1 MSLET
6 LPASAKK
13 ATQYFIDN
21 SKLRK
26 GKRRDALLDQIAQA
40 KRPMVH
46 AKKLLATFGK
56 PKPATLTSREFERLF
71 LEHVAKSGIPDPSI
85 LPMIKK
91 AKLRANRQD
100 LTLDQAKHILTI
112 AGRAFNG
119 RSQDEIDQSRD
130 AARLALGL
138 DPYVKP
144 EITAKKP
151 KVSPRALLNMPEDKV
166 ADAIG
171 YVEATAS
178 DTARRLYAKAIAENA
193 RGELTVHRADQIA
206 RLINLR

>member
-1 MSLET
+1 MSVET

-26 GKRRDALLDQIAQA
+26 GNRRDALLDQIAQA

-46 AKKLLATFGK
+46 AKKLLNTFGK
-56 PKPATLTSREFERLF
+56 PKPASLTPREFERLF
-71 LEHVAKSGIPDPSI
+71 LEHVAKSGLPDPTI

-91 AKLRANRQD
+91 ARHRTHRQT
-100 LTLDQAKHILTI
+100 LTLLQAKHIFKI

-119 RSQDEIDQSRD
+119 RCQDEIDHSRD
-130 AARLALGL
+130 AARMILEL

-151 KVSPRALLNMPEDKV
+151 CISPSFNMAEDMV
-166 ADAIG
+166 ESAIG
-171 YVEATAS
+171 YDEGTAS
-178 DTARRLYAKAIAENA
+178 ETDHRLYVKALAENG
-193 RGELTVHRADQIA
+193 RGELTVHRVEQIA
-206 RLINLR
+206 RLIGVR

>member
-6 LPASAKK
+6 VPASAKK

-46 AKKLLATFGK
+46 AKRLLATFGK
-56 PKPATLTSREFERLF
+56 PKPASLTPREFERLF
-71 LEHVAKSGIPDPSI
+71 LEHVAKSGMPDPSI

-119 RSQDEIDQSRD
+119 RCQDEIDQSRD
-130 AARLALGL
+130 AARLALGF

-144 EITAKKP
+144 
-151 KVSPRALLNMPEDKV
+151 
-166 ADAIG
+166 
-171 YVEATAS
+171 
-178 DTARRLYAKAIAENA
+178 
-193 RGELTVHRADQIA
+193 
-206 RLINLR
+206 

>member
-26 GKRRDALLDQIAQA
+26 GKRRDALIDQIAQA

-46 AKKLLATFGK
+46 AKKLLDTFGK
-56 PKPATLTSREFERLF
+56 PKPASLTTKEFEHLF
-71 LEHVAKSGIPDPSI
+71 LEHVAKSGLPDPTV

-91 AKLRANRQD
+91 AKLRAYRQD
-100 LTLDQAKHILTI
+100 LSLEQAKHVIKI

-119 RSQDEIDQSRD
+119 RCQDEIDQSRD

-151 KVSPRALLNMPEDKV
+151 EVSPSMAENKV

-171 YVEATAS
+171 YVETTAS
-178 DTARRLYAKAIAENA
+178 DTARRFYAKAIAENA
-193 RGELTVHRADQIA
+193 RGELTTHRAEQIA
-206 RLINLR
+206 RLISVR

>member
-1 MSLET
+1 MSSET

-13 ATQYFIDN
+13 ATQFFIYN

-46 AKKLLATFGK
+46 AKKLLNTFGK
-56 PKPATLTSREFERLF
+56 PKPASLTTREFERLF
-71 LEHVAKSGIPDPSI
+71 LEHVAKSGLPDPTI

-91 AKLRANRQD
+91 AKRRAYRQD
-100 LTLDQAKHILTI
+100 LALDQAKHVLKI

-119 RSQDEIDQSRD
+119 RCQEEIDQSRD
-130 AARLALGL
+130 AARIALGFN
-138 DPYVKP
+138 PYVKP
-144 EITAKKP
+144 EITSKITSA
-151 KVSPRALLNMPEDKV
+151 SPSANMPQEKV

-171 YVEATAS
+171 YDENTAS
-178 DTARRLYAKAIAENA
+178 DTDHRLYAKALAENS
-193 RGELTVHRADQIA
+193 RGELTVQRVDQIA
-206 RLINLR
+206 RLIGVR

>member
-1 MSLET
+1 MSVET

-13 ATQYFIDN
+13 ATQHFIEN

-26 GKRRDALLDQIAQA
+26 GKRRDALIDQIAQA

-46 AKKLLATFGK
+46 AKKLLTTFGK
-56 PKPATLTSREFERLF
+56 PAPASVTPKEFERLF
-71 LEHVAKSGIPDPSI
+71 LEHVAKSGMPDPTI

-91 AKLRANRQD
+91 AKLRAYRQN
-100 LTLDQAKHILTI
+100 LTLDQAKHVLKI

-119 RSQDEIDQSRD
+119 RCQDEIDQSRD

-151 KVSPRALLNMPEDKV
+151 EVSPSMPEDKV

-171 YVEATAS
+171 YSETTAS
-178 DTARRLYAKAIAENA
+178 DTARRFYAKAIAENA
-193 RGELTVHRADQIA
+193 RGELTAHRTDQIA
-206 RLINLR
+206 RLISVR